1 MGGSL
6 WGEEFTVKKPEVKK
20 VLAKVNNPKDPKV
33 IKRVA
38 KSSALSPLDQ
48 LTLIR
53 TNVNKVLGRYA
64 DTTRLITSVSELHEY
79 IDKAIFNGEIAI
91 DTETNNSLDPISC
104 KLMGPCI
111 YTPGE
116 KSVYIPVNHV
126 DPITHEK
133 LDNQLTESQIKDEFS
148 RLGTTKIIM
157 HNGKFDYQVIKCT
170 CGLELSVYW
179 DTMIGA
185 RILDENEKS
194 AGLKQQYRDK
204 IDSTVEKYSI
214 DHLFAEI
221 EYAVVEPSL
230 FALYAATDAMMTY
243 KLYKW
248 QMKQF
253 DLPGNDRIKWLFHN
267 VEMPVMKVAAEME
280 LTGVEIDTE
289 YAKRLSNKYHQK
301 VDVVD
306 KKIADQL
313 CSIRPIIEKWRET
326 PEAKFKP
333 TSKKPNKKGE
343 YTLQKSKSEQLA
355 DPPQLTSPTQ
365 LAILLYD
372 VFNTPVI
379 DKKSPRGTGEDILT
393 KIDNPLCEL
402 IIEKRGLEKLNG
414 TYIDKLPS
422 CINPVDNRLHAHFNQ
437 LGTDTGRF
445 SSSDPNL
452 QNIPSKEKAIRMMF
466 KATSGEY
473 EVPMIEDTYRIIK
486 WDQIQTSTGWKRG
499 MDLRSGDVLASGEKI
514 VSVNSDDGL
523 YLSVTV
529 QHQGGDD
536 ECCENTHC

>member
-38 KSSALSPLDQ
+38 KSSALSILDQ
-48 LTLIR
+48 LALIR
-53 TNVNKVLGRYA
+53 TNVEKVLGRYA
-64 DTTRLITSVSELHEY
+64 DTTRLITSIEELHKY

-104 KLMGPCI
+104 KIMGPCI

-148 RLGTTKIIM
+148 RLNNTKIIM

-204 IDSTVEKYSI
+204 IDSSVEKYSI
-214 DHLFAEI
+214 DHLFENI
-221 EYAVVEPSL
+221 EYAVVDPSL

-253 DLPGNDRIKWLFHN
+253 DLPGNERIKWLFHN

-280 LTGVEIDTE
+280 LTGVEIDSE

-301 VDVVD
+301 VDLVD
-306 KKIADQL
+306 KEIADQL
-313 CSIRPIIEKWRET
+313 RSIRPIIEKWRET

-333 TSKKPNKKGE
+333 TSKKPNKNGE

-372 VFNTPVI
+372 VFNTPVV

-402 IIEKRGLEKLNG
+402 IIEKRGVEKLIG
-414 TYIDKLPS
+414 TYIDKLPT

-473 EVPMIEDTYRIIK
+473 EVPMIEDTYRVIK
-486 WDQIQTSTGWKRG
+486 WDQIQTSSGWKRG
-499 MDLRSGDVLASGEKI
+499 MDLKSGDILSSGEKI
-514 VSVNSDDGL
+514 VSVSSDDGL
-523 YLSVTV
+523 YLSITV
-529 QHQGGDD
+529 QHQEGDD
-536 ECCENTHC
+536 EGCENTHC

>member
-33 IKRVA
+33 IKRMA
-38 KSSALSPLDQ
+38 KSSALSILDQ
-48 LTLIR
+48 LALIR
-53 TNVNKVLGRYA
+53 TNVEKVLGRYA
-64 DTTRLITSVSELHEY
+64 DTTRLITSVGELHKY
-79 IDKAIFNGEIAI
+79 VDKAIFNGEIAI

-104 KLMGPCI
+104 KIMGPCI

-133 LDNQLTESQIKDEFS
+133 LDNQLTESQIKDAFS
-148 RLGTTKIIM
+148 RLNNTKIIM

-204 IDSTVEKYSI
+204 IDSSVEKYSI
-214 DHLFAEI
+214 DHLFENI
-221 EYAVVEPSL
+221 EYAVVDPAL

-253 DLPGNDRIKWLFHN
+253 DLPGNERIKWLFHN

-280 LTGVEIDTE
+280 LTGVEIDSD

-301 VDVVD
+301 VDLVD

-313 CSIRPIIEKWRET
+313 CSIRPTIEKWRET

-333 TSKKPNKKGE
+333 TSKKPNKNGE

-372 VFNTPVI
+372 VFNTPVV

-402 IIEKRGLEKLNG
+402 IIEKRGLEKLIG
-414 TYIDKLPS
+414 TYIDKLPA

-473 EVPMIEDTYRIIK
+473 EVPMIEDTYKIIK
-486 WDQIQTSTGWKRG
+486 WDQIQTSSGWKRG
-499 MDLRSGDVLASGEKI
+499 MDLRPDDILASGEKI
-514 VSVNSDDGL
+514 VSVSSDDGL
-523 YLSVTV
+523 YLSITV
-529 QHQGGDD
+529 QHS
-536 ECCENTHC
+536 EEE

>member
-38 KSSALSPLDQ
+38 KSSALSILDQ
-48 LTLIR
+48 LALIR
-53 TNVNKVLGRYA
+53 TNVEKVLGRYA
-64 DTTRLITSVSELHEY
+64 DTTRLITSIEELHKY

-104 KLMGPCI
+104 KIMGPCI

-133 LDNQLTESQIKDEFS
+133 LDNQLTESQVKDEFS
-148 RLGTTKIIM
+148 RLNNTKIIM

-204 IDSTVEKYSI
+204 IDSSVEKYSI
-214 DHLFAEI
+214 DHLFENI
-221 EYAVVEPSL
+221 EYAVVDPSL

-248 QMKQF
+248 QMRQF
-253 DLPGNDRIKWLFHN
+253 DLPGNERIKWLFHN

-280 LTGVEIDTE
+280 LTGVEIDSD

-301 VDVVD
+301 VDLVD
-306 KKIADQL
+306 KEIADQL
-313 CSIRPIIEKWRET
+313 RSIRPIIEKWRET

-372 VFNTPVI
+372 VFNTPVV

-402 IIEKRGLEKLNG
+402 IIEKRGVEKLIG
-414 TYIDKLPS
+414 TYIDKLPA

-473 EVPMIEDTYRIIK
+473 EVPMIEDKYRVIK
-486 WDQIQTSTGWKRG
+486 WDQIQTSSGWKRG
-499 MDLRSGDVLASGEKI
+499 MDLKSGDILSSGEKI
-514 VSVNSDDGL
+514 VSVGSDDGL
-523 YLSVTV
+523 YLSITV
-529 QHQGGDD
+529 QHQEGDD
-536 ECCENTHC
+536 EGCENTHC

>member
-38 KSSALSPLDQ
+38 KSSALSILDQ
-48 LTLIR
+48 LALIR
-53 TNVNKVLGRYA
+53 TNVEKVLGRYA
-64 DTTRLITSVSELHEY
+64 DTTRLITSIEELHKY

-104 KLMGPCI
+104 KIMGPCI

-148 RLGTTKIIM
+148 RLNNTKIIM

-204 IDSTVEKYSI
+204 IDSSVEKYSI
-214 DHLFAEI
+214 DHLFENI
-221 EYAVVEPSL
+221 EYAVVDPSL

-253 DLPGNDRIKWLFHN
+253 DLPGNERIKWLFHN

-280 LTGVEIDTE
+280 LTGVEIDSD

-301 VDVVD
+301 VDLVD
-306 KKIADQL
+306 KEIADQL
-313 CSIRPIIEKWRET
+313 RSIRPIIEKWRET

-333 TSKKPNKKGE
+333 TSKKPNKNGE

-402 IIEKRGLEKLNG
+402 IIEKRGVEKLIG
-414 TYIDKLPS
+414 TYIDKLPA

-473 EVPMIEDTYRIIK
+473 EVPMIKDTYRVIK
-486 WDQIQTSTGWKRG
+486 WDQIQTSSGWKRG
-499 MDLRSGDVLASGEKI
+499 MDLKSGDILSSGEKI
-514 VSVNSDDGL
+514 VSVSSDDGL
-523 YLSVTV
+523 YLSITV
-529 QHQGGDD
+529 QHQEGDD
-536 ECCENTHC
+536 EGCENTHC

>member
-33 IKRVA
+33 IKRVS
-38 KSSALSPLDQ
+38 KSSALSILDQ
-48 LTLIR
+48 LALIR
-53 TNVNKVLGRYA
+53 TNVEKVLGRYA
-64 DTTRLITSVSELHEY
+64 DTTRLITSIEELHKY

-104 KLMGPCI
+104 KIMGPCI

-148 RLGTTKIIM
+148 RLNNTKIIM

-204 IDSTVEKYSI
+204 IDSSVEKYSI
-214 DHLFAEI
+214 DHLFENI
-221 EYAVVEPSL
+221 EYAVVDPSL

-253 DLPGNDRIKWLFHN
+253 DLPGNERIKWLFHN

-280 LTGVEIDTE
+280 LTGVEIDSD

-301 VDVVD
+301 VDLVD
-306 KKIADQL
+306 KGIADQL
-313 CSIRPIIEKWRET
+313 RSIRPIIEKWRET

-333 TSKKPNKKGE
+333 TSKKPNKNGE

-402 IIEKRGLEKLNG
+402 IIEKRGVEKLIG
-414 TYIDKLPS
+414 TYIDKLPT
-422 CINPVDNRLHAHFNQ
+422 CINSVDNRLHAHFNQ

-473 EVPMIEDTYRIIK
+473 EVPMSEDTYRVIK
-486 WDQIQTSTGWKRG
+486 WDQIQTSSGWKRG
-499 MDLRSGDVLASGEKI
+499 MDLKSGDTLSSGEKI
-514 VSVNSDDGL
+514 VSVSSDDGL
-523 YLSVTV
+523 YLSITV
-529 QHQGGDD
+529 QHQEGDD
-536 ECCENTHC
+536 EGCENTHC

>member
-1 MGGSL
+1 M
-6 WGEEFTVKKPEVKK
+6 F
-20 VLAKVNNPKDPKV
+20 
-33 IKRVA
+33 
-38 KSSALSPLDQ
+38 
-48 LTLIR
+48 
-53 TNVNKVLGRYA
+53 
-64 DTTRLITSVSELHEY
+64 
-79 IDKAIFNGEIAI
+79 
-91 DTETNNSLDPISC
+91 
-104 KLMGPCI
+104 
-111 YTPGE
+111 
-116 KSVYIPVNHV
+116 
-126 DPITHEK
+126 
-133 LDNQLTESQIKDEFS
+133 
-148 RLGTTKIIM
+148 
-157 HNGKFDYQVIKCT
+157 
-170 CGLELSVYW
+170 
-179 DTMIGA
+179 
-185 RILDENEKS
+185 EN
-194 AGLKQQYRDK
+194 
-204 IDSTVEKYSI
+204 
-214 DHLFAEI
+214 I
-221 EYAVVEPSL
+221 EYAVVDPSL

-253 DLPGNDRIKWLFHN
+253 DLPGNERIKWLFHN
-267 VEMPVMKVAAEME
+267 VEMPVIKVAAEME
-280 LTGVEIDTE
+280 LTGVEIDSD

-313 CSIRPIIEKWRET
+313 RSIRPTIEKWRET

-333 TSKKPNKKGE
+333 TSKKPNKNGE

-372 VFNTPVI
+372 VFNTPVV

-402 IIEKRGLEKLNG
+402 IIEKRGLEKLIG
-414 TYIDKLPS
+414 TYIDKLPA

-473 EVPMIEDTYRIIK
+473 EVPMIEDTYRVIK
-486 WDQIQTSTGWKRG
+486 WDQIQTSSGWKRG
-499 MDLRSGDVLASGEKI
+499 MDLKSGDILSSGEKI
-514 VSVNSDDGL
+514 VSVSSDDGL
-523 YLSVTV
+523 YLSITV
-529 QHQGGDD
+529 QHQEGDD
-536 ECCENTHC
+536 EGCENTHC